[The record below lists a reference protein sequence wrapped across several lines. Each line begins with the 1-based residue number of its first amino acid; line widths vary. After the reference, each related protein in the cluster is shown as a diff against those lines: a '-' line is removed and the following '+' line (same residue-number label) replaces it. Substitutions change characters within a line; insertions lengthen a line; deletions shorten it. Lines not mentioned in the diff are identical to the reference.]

1 MHCNQKQTNKRQEL
15 SKTAEGRKQAWEM
28 MQKEISDKMDAI
40 IENAPESA
48 KTPEALEVFAQMRK
62 AAEKSGIGD
71 LKYAVVEAK
80 NDNEFLGALLDL
92 RNYYVKNKML

>member
-1 MHCNQKQTNKRQEL
+1 MEKKTYQEL

-28 MQKEISDKMDAI
+28 MQKEISEKMDSI

-48 KTPEALEVFAQMRK
+48 KTPEALEIFAQMRK
-62 AAEKSGIGD
+62 AAEISGIGD
-71 LKYAVVEAK
+71 LKYAVVDAK
-80 NDNEFLGALLDL
+80 NDNEFLAALLDL

>member
-1 MHCNQKQTNKRQEL
+1 MEKKTYQEL

-28 MQKEISDKMDAI
+28 MQKEISEKMDAI
-40 IENAPESA
+40 IGNAPESA

-62 AAEKSGIGD
+62 ASEISGIGD

-80 NDNEFLGALLDL
+80 NDNELEDALLDS
-92 RNYYVKNKML
+92 RNYYVKK

>member
-1 MHCNQKQTNKRQEL
+1 MEKKTHQEL

-28 MQKEISDKMDAI
+28 MQKEISEKMDAI
-40 IENAPESA
+40 IGNAPESA

-62 AAEKSGIGD
+62 AAEISGIGD
-71 LKYAVVEAK
+71 LKYAVVETK
-80 NDNEFLGALLDL
+80 NDNDFWGALLEL

>member
-1 MHCNQKQTNKRQEL
+1 MEKKTYQEL
-15 SKTAEGRKQAWEM
+15 SKTAEGRKHLWEM
-28 MQKEISDKMDAI
+28 MQKEISEKMDAI
-40 IENAPESA
+40 MENAPESA
-48 KTPEALEVFAQMRK
+48 KIPETLEVFAQMRK
-62 AAEKSGIGD
+62 ASEISGIGD

>member
-1 MHCNQKQTNKRQEL
+1 MEQKTYEEL
-15 SKTAEGRKQAWEM
+15 SKTVEGRKHLREM
-28 MQKEISDKMDAI
+28 MQKEISEKMDAI
-40 IENAPESA
+40 MGNAPESA
-48 KTPEALEVFAQMRK
+48 KTLETLEVFAQMRK
-62 AAEKSGIGD
+62 AAEISGIGD

>member
-1 MHCNQKQTNKRQEL
+1 
-15 SKTAEGRKQAWEM
+15 
-28 MQKEISDKMDAI
+28 
-40 IENAPESA
+40 
-48 KTPEALEVFAQMRK
+48 MRK

-92 RNYYVKNKML
+92 KNYYVKKKCYKK